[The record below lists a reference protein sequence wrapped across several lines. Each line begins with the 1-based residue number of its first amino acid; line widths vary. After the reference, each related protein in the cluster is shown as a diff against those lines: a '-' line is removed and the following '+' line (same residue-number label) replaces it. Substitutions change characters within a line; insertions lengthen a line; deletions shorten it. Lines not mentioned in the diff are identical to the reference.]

1 MKIQYAVALSL
12 VTGIAVG
19 AVAIE
24 RLHAQAKPPVYLVTE
39 IEITNL
45 DAYVKE
51 YAPLAQ
57 ASIKTSGGRLLAA
70 GQNITQIEGTPPK
83 SRVAIQQWDSV
94 DKIKAWRASAEYKK
108 AREIGDKYGK
118 FRAYAIE
125 GIPQ

>member
-1 MKIQYAVALSL
+1 MKMKYAVALSL
-12 VTGIAVG
+12 MTGVAIG
-19 AVAIE
+19 AVAID

-57 ASIKTSGGRLLAA
+57 ASIKAAGGRLLAA
-70 GQNITQIEGTPPK
+70 GQNITAMEGTPPK

-94 DKIKAWRASAEYKK
+94 DKVKAWRASAEYKK
-108 AREIGDKYGK
+108 DREIGDKYAK
-118 FRAYAIE
+118 FRAYTIE
-125 GIPQ
+125 GVPQ

>member
-1 MKIQYAVALSL
+1 MKIQYAVAFSL
-12 VTGIAVG
+12 VTGVAIG